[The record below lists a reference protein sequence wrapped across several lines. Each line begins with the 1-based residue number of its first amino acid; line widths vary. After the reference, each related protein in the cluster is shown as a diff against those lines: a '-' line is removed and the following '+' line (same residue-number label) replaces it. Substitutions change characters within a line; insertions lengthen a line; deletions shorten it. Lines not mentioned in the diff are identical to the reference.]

1 MQENPQ
7 EYSKKKGNSMKKRNI
22 LITVIAIVLCI
33 ALTGCAAI
41 GALIS
46 RMKGELFGND
56 YIITQYDDF
65 GNLVFTV
72 HGDRV
77 TMDCELDENGE
88 VSSYIDITI
97 DGDSWK
103 HVGSTLVFAQEG
115 VDMITDFQ
123 IPEEME
129 GTDSST
135 GLMQIDRKINSYANL
150 FGKKLIV
157 LVSSQNGTPIGL
169 FQGNDCYTEIPGDLP
184 KTTMISIDGKLVY
197 VHRANVDIIP
207 AELFGE

>member
-1 MQENPQ
+1 
-7 EYSKKKGNSMKKRNI
+7 MKKRSI
-22 LITVIAIVLCI
+22 FITAIALVLCLS
-33 ALTGCAAI
+33 LTGCAAMD
-41 GALIS
+41 ALFS
-46 RMKGELFGND
+46 RLKGELFGND
-56 YIITQYDDF
+56 YDISQYDDF

-72 HGDRV
+72 HGNRV
-77 TMDCELDENGE
+77 TMDCELDDNGE

-97 DGDSWK
+97 DGKSWK
-103 HVGSTLVFAQEG
+103 HVGSTLVFAQKG

-123 IPEEME
+123 LPENME
-129 GTDSST
+129 GGSGST
-135 GLMQIDRKINSYANL
+135 GLMEVDRKINSYANL

-169 FQGNDCYTEIPGDLP
+169 FQGDDCYTEIPGDLP

-207 AELFGE
+207 ASMFQ

>member
-1 MQENPQ
+1 
-7 EYSKKKGNSMKKRNI
+7 MKRKNI
-22 LITVIAIVLCI
+22 FLIATAIVLCLS
-33 ALTGCAAI
+33 LTGCAAL
-41 GALIS
+41 GAFIS
-46 RMKGELFGND
+46 QLKGELFGND
-56 YIITQYDDF
+56 YNIRQYDDF

-77 TMDCELDENGE
+77 TMDCELGENGE

-97 DGDSWK
+97 DGKSWK

-123 IPEEME
+123 LPQDME
-129 GTDSST
+129 GGNTST
-135 GLMQIDRKINSYANL
+135 GLMQVDRRINSYANL

-169 FQGNDCYTEIPGDLP
+169 FQGDDCYTEIPGDLP

-207 AELFGE
+207 ASMFTK

>member
-1 MQENPQ
+1 
-7 EYSKKKGNSMKKRNI
+7 MKKRNI
-22 LITVIAIVLCI
+22 LITCVAVALCI

-41 GALIS
+41 GAFFSQL
-46 RMKGELFGND
+46 KGELFGNN
-56 YIITQYDDF
+56 YNIAQYDDF

-72 HGDRV
+72 HGNRV
-77 TMDCELDENGE
+77 TMDAQLDENGE
-88 VSSYIDITI
+88 ISSYIDITI
-97 DGDSWK
+97 DGKSWK

-123 IPEEME
+123 IPETME
-129 GTDSST
+129 GGNSST
-135 GLMQIDRKINSYANL
+135 GLMEVDRRINSYANL

-207 AELFGE
+207 ASMFQ